1 MASSLENI
9 FLNFKKDHEKT
20 ISSAFDILKRDF
32 KLKGGKK
39 FIVISGIFSDEYADA
54 LQIRFLK

>member
-1 MASSLENI
+1 MKKQSLQPLI
-9 FLNFKKDHEKT
+9 ILKKDFRLRGK
-20 ISSAFDILKRDF
+20 
-32 KLKGGKK
+32 KK